1 MLKFNKPFYRLN
13 QSITAPSV
21 RLIDESGKQIGIV
34 NRLEALAKAQESDVD
49 LVEIAP
55 KANPPVCRLIDFKK
69 FRYLQSRKEKEEK
82 KKTKVV
88 ELKEI
93 RMGPFVAPRDLEIR
107 IDRIREFI
115 KKGNRVKL
123 SVRFAGRQITHP
135 EFGHGLLQ
143 KIVEALSDLA
153 QVEREAKFEGRN
165 LSLILGKS
173 KGKKKE
179 EEQNAQSQ
187 NQESGQKKI

>member
-1 MLKFNKPFYRLN
+1 MLKFNRPFYRLN
-13 QSITAPSV
+13 QSIAAPQV

-34 NRLEALAKAQESDVD
+34 NRTEALVKAQELDVD

-55 KANPPVCRLIDFKK
+55 KANPPVCRLIDFRK
-69 FRYLQSRKEKEEK
+69 FQYLQSRKEREEK
-82 KKTKVV
+82 KKTKEVA
-88 ELKEI
+88 LKEI

-107 IDRIREFI
+107 IGRIREFI
-115 KKGNRVKL
+115 KKGNRVKV

-135 EFGHGLLQ
+135 EFGHGLLR
-143 KIVEALSDLA
+143 KIVEALGDLA

-165 LSLILGKS
+165 LSLIIGKL

-179 EEQNAQSQ
+179 EEKNAESQ
-187 NQESGQKKI
+187 NQKSGS

>member
-21 RLIDESGKQIGIV
+21 RLIGEGGKQIGIV
-34 NRLEALAKAQESDVD
+34 SRTEALEKAQELNVD

-55 KANPPVCRLIDFKK
+55 KASPPVCRLIDFKK
-69 FRYLQSRKEKEEK
+69 FQYLESRKEREEK
-82 KKTKVV
+82 KKTKEV

-107 IDRIREFI
+107 IGRIKEFI
-115 KKGNRVKL
+115 KEGDRVKV
-123 SVRFAGRQITHP
+123 SVRFTGRQITHP
-135 EFGHGLLQ
+135 EFGHRILQ
-143 KIVEALSDLA
+143 KIVETLSDLA
-153 QVEREAKFEGRN
+153 QVQREAKFEGRN
-165 LSLILGKS
+165 LSLILGKT

-179 EEQNAQSQ
+179 EENAQNQ
-187 NQESGQKKI
+187 NQKSRSEKV